1 MPYFI
6 FLLSLVVFSTSF
18 SADSYSAEHKN
29 FRQAKKQ
36 LAKLYKDRHQSSFYC
51 GCDFSYVGKKLKP
64 DLNSCGYQ
72 VRKQQKRASRIEW
85 EHVMPAWAF
94 GHQRQCWQNGG
105 RKACKK
111 DPEFKRMAG
120 DMHNLVPAIGE
131 VNGDRSNYRF
141 TEWNGLPTKYGQC
154 DIIIDFKK
162 KQVQPPQ
169 QSKGA
174 IARTYFYMA
183 EKYQLK
189 LSKKERRLFSVWNKA
204 NPPSRW
210 ECERNELIEKV
221 QGNKNRFIQPC
232 K

>member
-1 MPYFI
+1 MNRHTLLTRTLLASLFI
-6 FLLSLVVFSTSF
+6 FSCTSQAANQSF
-18 SADSYSAEHKN
+18 SQS
-29 FRQAKKQ
+29 KKA
-36 LAKLYKDRHQSSFYC
+36 LAAIYKGQHQTSFYC
-51 GCDFSYVGKKLKP
+51 GCDFNYQGKKLIP

-111 DPEFKRMAG
+111 DPEFKTMEG

-141 TEWNGLPTKYGQC
+141 TQWNGQPTQYGQC
-154 DIIIDFKK
+154 DMLVDFKN

-169 QSKGA
+169 KSKGA

-183 EKYQLK
+183 DRYKLK
-189 LSKKERRLFSVWNKA
+189 LSKKETQLFNVWDKQ

-210 ECERNELIEKV
+210 ECKRNELIKAK
-221 QGNKNRFIQPC
+221 QGNENRFIKGC
-232 K
+232 

>member
-1 MPYFI
+1 MQYLI
-6 FLLSLVVFSTSF
+6 LILILVSTSVFSQTS
-18 SADSYSAEHKN
+18 SAEPLN
-29 FRQAKKQ
+29 FRKAKKA
-36 LAKLYKDRHQSSFYC
+36 LAKMYQGQHQTSFYC
-51 GCDFSYVGKKLKP
+51 GCDFNYQGKKLIP

-85 EHVMPAWAF
+85 EHIVPAWAF

-111 DPEFKRMAG
+111 DKDFQLMEG

-154 DIIIDFKK
+154 DIVIDFKR

-169 QSKGA
+169 QSRGA
-174 IARTYFYMA
+174 IARAYLYMA
-183 EKYQLK
+183 EQYPFR
-189 LSKKERRLFSVWNKA
+189 LSKKEQKLYNVWNKQ
-204 NPPSRW
+204 NLPGRW

-221 QGNKNRFIQPC
+221 QGNHNRFISALC